1 MDPQEEPFEAMLTR
15 AHGEALPI
23 EVRARRTDRALVVSF
38 RDARELLAGREAVS
52 QLFEAE
58 ARYRGLVEQVPAVV
72 YEDRGHTTIYVSP
85 QIEDILGVTPQA
97 YMQDAGMWL
106 RMVHPDDREWVRTQ
120 SEAFLAGEGGD
131 LDDYRMVRPDGRIV
145 WVRDRAFAY
154 RDDAGRV
161 ILEQGPLFDVTEL
174 KEAEA
179 RVTHMAYHDALTGLA
194 NRELFHE
201 SLLLAVERARRD
213 RTSIAVLYLDLDNF
227 KHLNDT
233 MGHHAGDL
241 LLAGLA
247 ARLQRST
254 RDVDLVARR
263 NYRLGV
269 MNGVQPSWTASSP
282 RASSRP
288 LRQPPRRLEPA
299 RRPPPRHSLRRLV
312 PTQIFIAPRIQGLPY
327 VMFWYRRTAISRI
340 TCMLLLTVATFT
352 LGTTPALLLLAFFAL
367 YAALF
372 PIRRHIGPSLARNG
386 QQNDTPQAA
395 RHTSLASAASGAASC
410 HARVGLLAAL
420 LPERLYRPK
429 IPLQLRRALRRR
441 HNTRKHRLRL
451 LDVHPRTQSHRSRP
465 AYHPPSPLQ
474 ARHTVG
480 AHRA

>member
-1 MDPQEEPFEAMLTR
+1 MQNDPSRSSDLGLDVRSLFDAAPEALLVVDEDLILHANAQAVALTGQDPRGSEITDLIRGWIRTEEPFEAMLAR
-15 AHGEALPI
+15 AHGEPLPI

-52 QLFEAE
+52 QLLEAE

-106 RMVHPDDREWVRTQ
+106 RMVHPDDREWVQAQ

-161 ILEQGPLFDVTEL
+161 ILEQGLLFDVTEL

-213 RTSIAVLYLDLDNF
+213 HTSIAVLYLDLDNF

-254 RDVDLVARR
+254 RDVDLVARQSGDEFLVLLADLDPIDASAVIALVLER
-263 NYRLGV
+263 VIQALEDPIDL
-269 MNGVQPSWTASSP
+269 NGTAFSAHGS
-282 RASSRP
+282 
-288 LRQPPRRLEPA
+288 
-299 RRPPPRHSLRRLV
+299 
-312 PTQIFIAPRIQGLPY
+312 I
-327 VMFWYRRTAISRI
+327 
-340 TCMLLLTVATFT
+340 
-352 LGTTPALLLLAFFAL
+352 GTTP
-367 YAALF
+367 
-372 PIRRHIGPSLARNG
+372 RRCCATR
-386 QQNDTPQAA
+386 TP
-395 RHTSLASAASGAASC
+395 RCTRRSG
-410 HARVGLLAAL
+410 
-420 LPERLYRPK
+420 
-429 IPLQLRRALRRR
+429 LRRR
-441 HNTRKHRLRL
+441 AIAITRIEHS
-451 LDVHPRTQSHRSRP
+451 V
-465 AYHPPSPLQ
+465 
-474 ARHTVG
+474 
-480 AHRA
+480 